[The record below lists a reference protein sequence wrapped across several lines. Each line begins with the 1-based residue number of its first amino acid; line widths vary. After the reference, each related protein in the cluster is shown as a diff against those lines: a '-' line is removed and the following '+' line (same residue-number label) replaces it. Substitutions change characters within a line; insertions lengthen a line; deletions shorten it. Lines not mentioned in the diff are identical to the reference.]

1 MASVCYSDDPLPWHS
16 LPGGIDKTIQ
26 MMADSGKELADFDL
40 KALSENRAVT
50 LSGHEVTLSGQA
62 TVASVVAKRHD
73 AVYHYQSM
81 LLELEKLRSQQL
93 QTNFSR

>member
-16 LPGGIDKTIQ
+16 LPGGIDKTTQ
-26 MMADSGKELADFDL
+26 MMADSEKELADFDL
-40 KALSENRAVT
+40 KALSENRAV
-50 LSGHEVTLSGQA
+50 LLSGQA

-73 AVYHYQSM
+73 AVNHYQSM
-81 LLELEKLRSQQL
+81 LLELEKLRSQRL